1 LIGGCGHCARPCADG
16 EGFLGEKKIQAV
28 LFDLGE
34 TLLNFGKVDAMALF
48 REGGKLAHDFLRK
61 HNQPAGA
68 LNFFLLRHLLIIRFF
83 HILSNLM
90 GRDFDSFELL
100 KKAEQRKGVKLSP
113 EQWQEFA
120 WCWYE
125 PLSRFAEIE
134 PDLAETLEK
143 LKSAGI
149 KLGILSNTFVNAVTL
164 DRHLEQ
170 FGLLKFFPVRI
181 YSYQFKFRKPDK
193 RIFVQAAE
201 AIGCRPENTLFV
213 GDKVGLDMNG
223 ARKANMFAVLKRA
236 YTNGKKIPQ
245 GLMVVEKVGELPGI
259 VERINGAREVKS
271 EK

>member
-1 LIGGCGHCARPCADG
+1 LIGSCGHYAKPCADG
-16 EGFLGEKKIQAV
+16 EVFLAEKKIQAV

-34 TLLNFGKVDAMALF
+34 TLLNFGKVNPITLF
-48 REGGKLAHDFLRK
+48 HQGGKQAYDFLRK
-61 HNQPAGA
+61 HNQPAGS

-83 HILSNLM
+83 DILSNLT

-113 EQWQEFA
+113 ERWEEFA

-125 PLSRFAEIE
+125 PLSRLASIE
-134 PDLAETLEK
+134 ADLAETLEK

-181 YSYQFKFRKPDK
+181 YSYQFKFRKPDR

-201 AIGCRPENTLFV
+201 AMGWKPRIRL
-213 GDKVGLDMNG
+213 KAGLGPVCQASGN
-223 ARKANMFAVLKRA
+223 
-236 YTNGKKIPQ
+236 
-245 GLMVVEKVGELPGI
+245 EH
-259 VERINGAREVKS
+259 
-271 EK
+271 